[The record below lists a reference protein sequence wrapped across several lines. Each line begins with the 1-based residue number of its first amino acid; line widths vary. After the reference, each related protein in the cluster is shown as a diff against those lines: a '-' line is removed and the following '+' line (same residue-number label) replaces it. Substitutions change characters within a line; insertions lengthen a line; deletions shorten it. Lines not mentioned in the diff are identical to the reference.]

1 MRLSHCQKWP
11 GRLVTLQHLVLFRDT
26 LIYFSYYRI
35 LNLLTSQRNRT
46 FSEQSRPL
54 LYHAMRTSTCQIL
67 IAWLESN
74 QRPVLIH
81 TFTVSFTII
90 VSTDLPLN
98 YTQSKMVGAVG
109 LAPTKAFRPGDLQS
123 PAIAT
128 MRYSQKMAPEEGFEP
143 PTLRLTAA
151 CSTIELLWN

>member
-1 MRLSHCQKWP
+1 MNYKHLNTLFSSVNNFLKKWP

-35 LNLLTSQRNRT
+35 KNKLTSQRNRT

-98 YTQSKMVGAVG
+98 YTQSKIKFCFCFLFFAIFLHNIRGI
-109 LAPTKAFRPGDLQS
+109 LFCKFHIYIYDLYNQIYRVS
-123 PAIAT
+123 KIL
-128 MRYSQKMAPEEGFEP
+128 Y
-143 PTLRLTAA
+143 
-151 CSTIELLWN
+151 